1 MNKTREFQHFFYGQY
16 FADGMRITVGT
27 IIPTLIFAYFGNLQ
41 IGTTISFGA
50 LVIGLSDTP
59 GPLSHR
65 RNGMLICTLITLI
78 TALLTILVNG
88 IPGILFFVIV
98 ALSFFYSMFAV
109 YGARA
114 STLGAMGILVM
125 ILTIDI
131 QGDSFLAAFQHLGY
145 TMIGCVW
152 YMLLSLSVTHVRPYR
167 LAQQELGES
176 IHNVASFIR
185 LKANFYDSEVDY
197 EKNYLALIEQ
207 QILVHEHQDNVRD
220 LVFRSKKAIK
230 DTTQKGRMLVLVFS
244 DIIDLFEQSM
254 ATHYD
259 YKAINEQ
266 FGHTGVLRHF
276 KLTINRISNELDHLG
291 REITA
296 NKIPK
301 SLYQFKNDLERLRLA
316 IEKVEKEHQLNTLP
330 LKKILINV
338 RNIVQR
344 LDQMYG
350 YFTLKKANVIRKE
363 EADYSKFISKQEFDL
378 KIFKENITLDSSTFR
393 HAIRMSIMMG
403 IGYVIG
409 QSFNIGS
416 HSYWILLT
424 ILVILKPGFGLTKQ
438 RNFQR
443 LAGTIIGG
451 IGGTLI
457 LILIPDQSVLFII
470 LLLCMIATY
479 SFIRIN
485 YIVSVMFMTP
495 FILIMFNFFEEN
507 TFQIAQERVL
517 DTLIG
522 SSLAF
527 ISSYIILPNWESTH
541 LQSPMRKL
549 MIANYHYIAQALQ
562 IIGGSKPDVTSYK
575 LARKEMYVATAN
587 MGSAFQRLITE
598 PKSKQKNAKE
608 INKFVVF
615 NHILSSYSV
624 TLLNLVRH
632 ADQTALTGEHVKSI
646 RKTLFLLSQS
656 IRNMEAEEGQL
667 EFQDVEVSIPSNLD
681 DNNIDSSENKLI
693 TDQLNFLNRIAQDIH
708 KTCQKL
714 IQNEST
720 LLETSSTKVT
730 AD

>member
-1 MNKTREFQHFFYGQY
+1 MNKTREFQNFFYGQY

-27 IIPTLIFAYFGNLQ
+27 IVPTLIFAYFGNLQ

-78 TALLTILVNG
+78 TAFITILTNGMPWLLTLVIG
-88 IPGILFFVIV
+88 V
-98 ALSFFYSMFAV
+98 LSFWYSMFAV

-114 STLGAMGILVM
+114 STLGAMGILVL
-125 ILTIDI
+125 ILNIDI
-131 QGDSFLAAFQHLGY
+131 QGETFLDALLHLAY

-152 YMLLSLSVTHVRPYR
+152 YMVLSLSVTHVRPYR

-176 IHNVASFIR
+176 IHKVASFIR
-185 LKANFYDSEVDY
+185 LKANFYDDAVDY
-197 EKNYLALIEQ
+197 DKNYLALIEQ
-207 QILVHEHQDNVRD
+207 QVLVHEHQDNVRD

-266 FGHTGVLRHF
+266 FGSTGILRRF
-276 KLTINRISNELDHLG
+276 KLTINRIANELDHLG
-291 REITA
+291 REVTA

-301 SLYQFKNDLERLRLA
+301 SIYQFKNDLEHLRVA
-316 IEKVEKEHQLNTLP
+316 IDKVEKEHQLNTLP
-330 LKKILINV
+330 LKKILINI

-350 YFTLKKANVIRKE
+350 YFTIKKSNVIRKE

-378 KIFKENITLDSSTFR
+378 KILRENLTLASSTFR
-393 HAIRMSIMMG
+393 HAIRMSIMMC
-403 IGYVIG
+403 IGYLIG
-409 QSFNIGS
+409 QTFNIGS

-451 IGGTLI
+451 VVGILI
-457 LILIPDQSVLFII
+457 LILIRDETVLFV
-470 LLLCMIATY
+470 LLLIFMIATY
-479 SFIRIN
+479 SLIRIN

-495 FILIMFNFFEEN
+495 FVLIMFSFFNMN
-507 TFQIAQERVL
+507 TFEIAQERVI

-541 LQSPMRKL
+541 MHAPMRKL
-549 MIANYHYIAQALQ
+549 LIANYQYIAQALK
-562 IIGGSKPDVTSYK
+562 IISGWQPDVTSYK

-608 INKFVVF
+608 MNKFVVF

-624 TLLNLVRH
+624 TLLNLLRQ
-632 ADQTALTGEHVKSI
+632 ADQAALTGEHVKSI
-646 RKTLFLLSQS
+646 RKTLYLLSQS
-656 IRNMEAEEGQL
+656 IKSIQIDGEDPG
-667 EFQDVEVSIPSNLD
+667 FQEVEI
-681 DNNIDSSENKLI
+681 
-693 TDQLNFLNRIAQDIH
+693 
-708 KTCQKL
+708 
-714 IQNEST
+714 
-720 LLETSSTKVT
+720 
-730 AD
+730 